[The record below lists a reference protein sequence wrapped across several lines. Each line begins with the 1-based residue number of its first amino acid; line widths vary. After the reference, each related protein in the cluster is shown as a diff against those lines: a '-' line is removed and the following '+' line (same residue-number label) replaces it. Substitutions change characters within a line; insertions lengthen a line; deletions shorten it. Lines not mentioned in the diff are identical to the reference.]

1 MERRAVLRVKAAARC
16 GHPHRQD
23 ETQGVDAANAPRAH
37 LVCCDHKSPG
47 RLAVADAAA
56 GAVWV
61 FPQRAVRP
69 AEHSEAREATKK
81 RAERGANERG
91 STRGEDAALLVRRP
105 AIVSPLRERTFAG
118 AVRVGT
124 RREYPHRPLQRR
136 LSPPMTEELSVN
148 DDIGE
153 PSAHAG
159 EDRWARGWLQAATR
173 AMGCPENETAV
184 ASCDGRSP
192 S

>member
-1 MERRAVLRVKAAARC
+1 
-16 GHPHRQD
+16 
-23 ETQGVDAANAPRAH
+23 
-37 LVCCDHKSPG
+37 
-47 RLAVADAAA
+47 
-56 GAVWV
+56 
-61 FPQRAVRP
+61 
-69 AEHSEAREATKK
+69 
-81 RAERGANERG
+81 
-91 STRGEDAALLVRRP
+91 
-105 AIVSPLRERTFAG
+105 
-118 AVRVGT
+118 
-124 RREYPHRPLQRR
+124 
-136 LSPPMTEELSVN
+136 MTEELSVN